1 MRSLCCALVTALFA
15 ISLRAATVEVRVTD
29 AGGAAVPD
37 AVAYAVPDV
46 PIPVGHKVA
55 DMDQKNRAFVPR
67 ILPIQAGTWVEFPNS
82 DDIRHE
88 VYSLSPAKRFQLPLY
103 SGKPS
108 FPVQFP
114 TVGVV
119 ALGCHIHQQMNA
131 YIIVVDTPYFG
142 RAEAG
147 RVSLKDIRV
156 GHYTIHVWYPG
167 MREEPEPKVLTLAD
181 NDHPTLSFVATAK

>member
-1 MRSLCCALVTALFA
+1 MRSLCSALLTVLFA
-15 ISLRAATVEVRVTD
+15 MSLSAATLDVRVTD
-29 AGGAAVPD
+29 ASGSAVPE
-37 AVAYAVPDV
+37 AVVYAVPDT

-88 VYSLSPAKRFQLPLY
+88 VYSLSAAKKFQLPLY

-114 TVGVV
+114 NAGVV

-142 RAEAG
+142 KTEAG
-147 RVSLKDIRV
+147 RLSLHDVRA

-167 MREEPEPKVLTLAD
+167 MREEPEPKVVTLAD
-181 NDHPTLSFVATAK
+181 TDHPAVSFVTTK